1 MKRAGCRDA
10 VPARCVWGY
19 GGIVPHRRRSGFL
32 TRAGDE
38 RAVSG
43 DDVVSL
49 RIERRQPV
57 QVEYALARNARYFST
72 AGIFCTT
79 SICGLDSVIP
89 AARNCF
95 RISNSRSLFVEL
107 AIRGLD
113 T

>member
-1 MKRAGCRDA
+1 MRCRPVVFGAIGYRAR
-10 VPARCVWGY
+10 
-19 GGIVPHRRRSGFL
+19 RRRSGFL

-49 RIERRQPV
+49 HIERGQPV

-72 AGIFCTT
+72 VGMFCTT